1 MVSHLWRFN
10 GAKALKWFQVSTY
23 LPTYLPTYLQT
34 NNFFY
39 LVEGIVGHVAES
51 ISNVRNNG
59 NQMDRK

>member
-1 MVSHLWRFN
+1 MIP
-10 GAKALKWFQVSTY
+10 GIY